1 MGKTYTGKKRE
12 AAKKRKRVIRKAA
25 KIAKYSVLLLAFLCG
40 CAHDSTMFVEGTRFR
55 MGVYV
60 PWDGQL
66 YGLQFV
72 EYLNGSC
79 VRAPSNR
86 VVSVQ
91 RSFCSSNDYV
101 GVTHTRDASTTG
113 VKVHK

>member
-1 MGKTYTGKKRE
+1 MGR
-12 AAKKRKRVIRKAA
+12 
-25 KIAKYSVLLLAFLCG
+25 LLLSAAIAILCG

-66 YGLQFV
+66 YGLQVV

-86 VVSVQ
+86 VVSVS
-91 RSFCSSNDYV
+91 RTFCSSNDYV
-101 GVTHTRDASTTG
+101 GVTHTRDASKTDVS
-113 VKVHK
+113 VKK

>member
-1 MGKTYTGKKRE
+1 MRRLFFAT
-12 AAKKRKRVIRKAA
+12 A
-25 KIAKYSVLLLAFLCG
+25 LAILGG
-40 CAHDSTMFVEGTRFR
+40 CAHDSSTFIDGTRFR

-66 YGLQFV
+66 YGLQVV

-86 VVSVQ
+86 VVSVS
-91 RSFCSSNDYV
+91 RTFCSSNDYV
-101 GVTHTRDASTTG
+101 GVTHTRDASKTDVS
-113 VKVHK
+113 VKK

>member
-1 MGKTYTGKKRE
+1 MGRLFF
-12 AAKKRKRVIRKAA
+12 AMA
-25 KIAKYSVLLLAFLCG
+25 LAVLCG

-66 YGLQFV
+66 YGLQIM

-86 VVSVQ
+86 VMSVT
-91 RSFCSSNDYV
+91 RSFCSSNDYF
-101 GVTHTRDASTTG
+101 GVTHTRDASNTD
-113 VKVHK
+113 VDVRK